1 MAVGVSGD
9 HPNRPI
15 PQLTRI
21 GDFRGMNDSLME
33 SPRNPGWFTQV
44 GECHLKFHED
54 RDTIHRQCLSFSR
67 RRRRQPLAATTSA
80 LSHHSDRKRRNMNI
94 RRKSARAFISIP
106 LAVLPF
112 ILGTG
117 VAHAASTNGAAG
129 QMPAFYDGLLN
140 TVNMKEMPDGAS
152 AALLAHNASVN
163 TIYASN
169 DLDEEQDFIPVIDA
183 IQGDGF
189 NPLWHQVLIVFNAGF
204 TPHQFFSDD
213 EVLAAAAGP
222 NPEISLDMTDEVY
235 RCSVVKQKSKP

>member
-1 MAVGVSGD
+1 M
-9 HPNRPI
+9 
-15 PQLTRI
+15 
-21 GDFRGMNDSLME
+21 
-33 SPRNPGWFTQV
+33 
-44 GECHLKFHED
+44 
-54 RDTIHRQCLSFSR
+54 
-67 RRRRQPLAATTSA
+67 AATTSA

-140 TVNMKEMPDGAS
+140 TVNMKEMPGNAS

-189 NPLWHQVLIVFNAGF
+189 NPLWQQVLIHFTGSGF
-204 TPHQFFSDD
+204 QLHSDD
-213 EVLAAAAGP
+213 EVQAAVRAGTITL
-222 NPEISLDMTDEVY
+222 EVTDEVY